1 MSIFPLDLITQLL
14 PLVSDLTG
22 GLQTSVQLIRFAGA
36 TSSQKTMVTPVAVDV
51 IEDLTQR
58 IITKEGRAFGVSG
71 TLLIMSEI
79 EPLGLAAGVRQEP
92 IDPRDLI
99 VLSSGQKRGIA
110 HIDSGVTNPDTGQG
124 LSITVYLA

>member
-79 EPLGLAAGVRQEP
+79 EPLGLATGVRQEP
-92 IDPRDLI
+92 IDPRDLV
-99 VLSSGQKRGIA
+99 VLSNGQKRGIA
-110 HIDSGVTNPDTGQG
+110 HIDSGITNPETSRG
-124 LSITVYLA
+124 LSVTVYLA